1 MSNDNNNQY
10 KKPKSPIKRLYN
22 WTVKWAKKDNAEY
35 VSALPTALEG
45 IIFPIPTDPLMMAM
59 TFAKPKKWLR
69 YSLITLTASI
79 LGGIVGYLIGFGL
92 FETIGDWIL
101 TTFHL
106 QDGFNQLGQSFEDNG
121 GVYVFTAAVTPIPYK
136 LVTLTSGAFQINFV
150 VFLIASILGRGARFL
165 LLGFLASHLGAKYRD
180 QIEKYID
187 VIGIAIVVL
196 LVVFLLLR

>member
-1 MSNDNNNQY
+1 MEPKNTKNQ
-10 KKPKSPIKRLYN
+10 KQAKSPFKRLYS
-22 WTVKWAKKDNAEY
+22 WTVKWAEKENAEY
-35 VSALPTALEG
+35 VLAGLTALEG

-69 YSLITLTASI
+69 YSLITLVASI

-106 QDGFNQLGQSFEDNG
+106 QDGFDSLGNAFDENG
-121 GVYVFTAAVTPIPYK
+121 GLYVFIAAVTPIPYK
-136 LVTLTSGAFQINFV
+136 LVTLTSGAFHINFL
-150 VFLIASILGRGARFL
+150 VFLTASIIGRGARFL
-165 LLGFLASHLGAKYRD
+165 LLGFLASHLGAKYRN

-187 VIGIAIVVL
+187 VIGIAIVAI
-196 LVVFLLLR
+196 VVAFLILH